1 MTDSRL
7 PILKALGDNT
17 RYAIYLEL
25 ARSPRPLSTSDIA
38 ESLALHPNTVRP
50 HLERMRDVGLLDV
63 RTDGTGGVGRPQHL
77 YALAADA
84 PSLGL
89 EPPTYPL
96 LARML
101 LETAAAA
108 GVAPDEAAE
117 IGRAAGPSQQRPLRR
132 RSVVPRGPR
141 PRARRAR
148 VRPGGRRVDD
158 GEIAVI
164 GFAHC
169 PFRELAEAH
178 PELVCSLH
186 RGMVE
191 GFVEQTGEAA
201 VDDFHT
207 ARPPRT
213 LSSQLISPDGSM
225 ATVITLTDSA
235 AAKSRSSSTPRA
247 IRRSRSA
254 SPCGPAAAR
263 ASPTRCSSTPTWRS
277 DDEQANFGD
286 VKVIVDPSSAQL
298 LTGATLDYK
307 DGLQQAGFAIDNP
320 NATRTC
326 GCGQS
331 FS

>member
-1 MTDSRL
+1 VDRL
-7 PILKALGDNT
+7 AVFKALGDNT

-77 YALAADA
+77 YSLAADA

-117 IGRAAGPSQQRPLRR
+117 IGRSQGRANSARYADAPSCLE
-132 RSVVPRGPR
+132 
-141 PRARRAR
+141 AL
-148 VRPGGRRVDD
+148 VRELDVLGFDPAVDGSDD

-178 PELVCSLH
+178 PELVCALH

-191 GFVEQTGEAA
+191 GFVEQTGEAT

-207 ARPPRT
+207 LGHREPCQVT
-213 LSSQLISPDGSM
+213 ISS
-225 ATVITLTDSA
+225 
-235 AAKSRSSSTPRA
+235 R
-247 IRRSRSA
+247 
-254 SPCGPAAAR
+254 
-263 ASPTRCSSTPTWRS
+263 
-277 DDEQANFGD
+277 
-286 VKVIVDPSSAQL
+286 
-298 LTGATLDYK
+298 
-307 DGLQQAGFAIDNP
+307 
-320 NATRTC
+320 
-326 GCGQS
+326 
-331 FS
+331 